1 MVMATKDRDDLC
13 YSLDPR
19 DNEGTLCGGILEDH
33 AHTWWKTTVRRYD
46 GRPALTW
53 ANFRKEFEEKYYSQA
68 LRDKK
73 WTEFMN
79 LKQGG
84 MTVESMSRSL
94 VSYQNLLRLW

>member
-1 MVMATKDRDDLC
+1 M
-13 YSLDPR
+13 
-19 DNEGTLCGGILEDH
+19 
-33 AHTWWKTTVRRYD
+33 RYD
-46 GRPALTW
+46 GFPTLTW
-53 ANFRKEFEEKYYSQA
+53 ADFRKEFEEKYYSQA

-94 VSYQNLLRLW
+94 VNYQNLLQLW